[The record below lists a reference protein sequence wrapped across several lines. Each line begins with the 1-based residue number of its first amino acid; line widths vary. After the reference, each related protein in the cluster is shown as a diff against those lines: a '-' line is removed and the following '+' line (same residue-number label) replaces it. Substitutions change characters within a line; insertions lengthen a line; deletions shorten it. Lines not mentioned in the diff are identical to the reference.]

1 MPSLWNHAMSAT
13 ASSRERVFAG
23 ILLTS
28 LSYFL
33 FTLHDTAVKLL
44 VATIPVWQVLF
55 FRSLTILAG
64 CALFGGPAPFRDAVR
79 SPIVKPMFLRSF
91 LILGAWLCYYS
102 AARSLQLAELTT
114 IYYAAPI
121 IVTVLS
127 VIVLRE
133 TVPWTRWAAVFGGF
147 AGVVIACDPARLGFS
162 LPVLLVLAAALM
174 WGTSIILLRKI
185 AMQEKTIVQM
195 ILNNGFFL
203 ATAGIPLMWLWQTP
217 GLSQGL
223 LLLGAGMLAG
233 LAQFTLFEGMKRAE
247 ASIIAPFEYTALVWA
262 FVLGYLVW
270 ADIPRL
276 EVFVGA
282 CLIMAAGLLVVASED
297 RRRRVSEED
306 GK

>member
-1 MPSLWNHAMSAT
+1 MSAV
-13 ASSRERVFAG
+13 ASTRERVFAG

-33 FTLHDTAVKLL
+33 FTVHDAAVKLL

-64 CALFGGPAPFRDAVR
+64 CAAFGGPPLFRDAIR
-79 SPIVKPMFLRSF
+79 SPIVRPMFLRSF

-121 IVTVLS
+121 FVTVLS
-127 VIVLRE
+127 VIVLKE
-133 TVPWTRWAAVFGGF
+133 SVPWTRWAAVFGGF
-147 AGVVIACDPARLGFS
+147 AGVFIACDPARLGFS
-162 LPVLLVLAAALM
+162 LPVLLVLAAAGM

-203 ATAGIPLMWLWQTP
+203 ATAGVPLIWLWQTP
-217 GLSQGL
+217 SPLQGL
-223 LLLGAGMLAG
+223 LLLGAGTLAG

-247 ASIIAPFEYTALVWA
+247 ASVIAPFEYTALVWA
-262 FVLGYLVW
+262 FALGYLIW
-270 ADIPRL
+270 ADVPRI

-282 CLIMAAGLLVVASED
+282 SLIMAAGLVVVASEH
-297 RRRRVSEED
+297 RRGRAAKET
-306 GK
+306 

>member
-1 MPSLWNHAMSAT
+1 MSAL
-13 ASSRERVFAG
+13 ASPRERVFAG

-28 LSYFL
+28 LAYFL
-33 FTLHDTAVKLL
+33 FTVHDAAVKLL
-44 VATIPVWQVLF
+44 VAAIPVWQVLF

-64 CALFGGPAPFRDAVR
+64 CAAFGGPALFRDAIR

-91 LILGAWLCYYS
+91 LILGAWLCYYN

-127 VIVLRE
+127 VIVLKE
-133 TVPWTRWAAVFGGF
+133 SVPLARWAAVFGGF
-147 AGVVIACDPARLGFS
+147 AGVFIACDPARLGLS
-162 LPVLLVLAAALM
+162 VPVLLVLAAAFM

-203 ATAGIPLMWLWQTP
+203 FTAGVPLAWVWQTP
-217 GLSQGL
+217 SASQAL

-233 LAQFTLFEGMKRAE
+233 LAQFTLFEGMRRAE
-247 ASIIAPFEYTALVWA
+247 ASVIAPFEYTALVWA
-262 FVLGYLVW
+262 FALGYLIW
-270 ADIPRL
+270 ADVPRV

-282 CLIMAAGLLVVASED
+282 SLIMAAGLLVVASEH
-297 RRRRVSEED
+297 RRGRVAKEI
-306 GK
+306 

>member
-1 MPSLWNHAMSAT
+1 MSAT

-33 FTLHDTAVKLL
+33 FTLHDAAVKLL

-64 CALFGGPAPFRDAVR
+64 CALFGGPALFRDAVR
-79 SPIVKPMFLRSF
+79 SPIVRPMFLRSF

-127 VIVLRE
+127 VIVLKE

-162 LPVLLVLAAALM
+162 LPVVLVLAAAFM

-195 ILNNGFFL
+195 ILNNAFFL
-203 ATAGIPLMWLWQTP
+203 ATAGVPLVWLWQAP
-217 GLSQGL
+217 DLAQAL

-233 LAQFTLFEGMKRAE
+233 LAQFALFEGMRRAE
-247 ASIIAPFEYTALVWA
+247 ASVIAPFEYTALVWA

-282 CLIMAAGLLVVASED
+282 SLIMAAGLLVVATED
-297 RRRRVSEED
+297 RRSRVPE
-306 GK
+306 KA

>member
-1 MPSLWNHAMSAT
+1 MSAL
-13 ASSRERVFAG
+13 ASPRERVFAG

-28 LSYFL
+28 LAYFL
-33 FTLHDTAVKLL
+33 FTVHDAAVKLL
-44 VATIPVWQVLF
+44 VAAIPVWQVLF

-64 CALFGGPAPFRDAVR
+64 CAVFGGPALFRDAIR

-91 LILGAWLCYYS
+91 LILGAWLCYYN

-127 VIVLRE
+127 VIVLKE
-133 TVPWTRWAAVFGGF
+133 SVPLARWAAVFGGF
-147 AGVVIACDPARLGFS
+147 AGVFIACDPARLGLS
-162 LPVLLVLAAALM
+162 LPVLLVLAAAFM

-203 ATAGIPLMWLWQTP
+203 FTAGVPLAWVWQTP
-217 GLSQGL
+217 SASQSL

-233 LAQFTLFEGMKRAE
+233 LAQFTLFEGMRRAE
-247 ASIIAPFEYTALVWA
+247 ASVIAPFEYTALVWA
-262 FVLGYLVW
+262 FALGYLIW
-270 ADIPRL
+270 ADVPRL

-282 CLIMAAGLLVVASED
+282 SLIMAAGLLVVASEH
-297 RRRRVSEED
+297 RRGRVAKEI
-306 GK
+306 